1 MVNRIQD
8 SLNLWKGIVAL
19 VIQSRAILI
28 NIFDIAVSTSTL
40 LKEAD
45 FILFLNKCDLLKRKL
60 EAGVRITDYIS
71 RFQGDDQTV
80 EGVTQCK
87 LCCWVLYDREGRN

>member
-1 MVNRIQD
+1 MVT
-8 SLNLWKGIVAL
+8 L
-19 VIQSRAILI
+19 VIQSKAMLI
-28 NIFDIAVSTSTL
+28 SIFDIAVSASTL

-60 EAGVRITDYIS
+60 EAGVRIKDYIS

-87 LCCWVLYDREGRN
+87 LCCRILYDREERN

>member
-1 MVNRIQD
+1 M
-8 SLNLWKGIVAL
+8 
-19 VIQSRAILI
+19 LI
-28 NIFDIAVSTSTL
+28 NIFDIAVSTSAL

-60 EAGVRITDYIS
+60 EAGVRIKDYIS

-87 LCCWVLYDREGRN
+87 AIFFVLWVIVCPRGEELISCNFSL